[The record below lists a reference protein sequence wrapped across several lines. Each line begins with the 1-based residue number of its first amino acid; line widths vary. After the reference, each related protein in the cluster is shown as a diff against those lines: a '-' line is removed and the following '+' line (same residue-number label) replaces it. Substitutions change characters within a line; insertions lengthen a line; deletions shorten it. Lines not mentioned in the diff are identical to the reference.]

1 MFNEIKNNTPEL
13 INWREIQFS
22 TQIINI
28 TGSSF
33 SLLGL
38 ILVLCIIK
46 TKKNMNIFMNELFL
60 YIIISEM
67 INCFSKILEFFKF
80 ILIIQFRY
88 VAYVQ
93 LILSLFSDFCTLLT
107 SLVISFKLH
116 DSLKN
121 QSFYFKKKKIKKIS
135 RFICLGLP
143 SLSSILFFCLD
154 TFVLN
159 FQYKEYDKYFYWM
172 WVHPILSIIIY
183 CFFFLL
189 IIFIVIISFRTISFL
204 KEKQKEIMEQNTN
217 SDEDEDDEEEE
228 EEKEENKDT
237 PEKET
242 KDTPNKEEKKNEN
255 IDKGEMQK
263 SNTISGFNESLISD
277 KINKIMK
284 KIYKYPLVS
293 SVIWIL
299 LGTYRVTESMYLL
312 KLKHYDI
319 FVCILMILHSFISSF
334 RGVINFIVFFIF
346 QIIHKKDF
354 LELFIC
360 KKEDETK
367 ITPTNPRFTKHF
379 EE

>member
-135 RFICLGLP
+135 NFHNNFI
-143 SLSSILFFCLD
+143 
-154 TFVLN
+154 
-159 FQYKEYDKYFYWM
+159 
-172 WVHPILSIIIY
+172 
-183 CFFFLL
+183 FFFKMK
-189 IIFIVIISFRTISFL
+189 SES
-204 KEKQKEIMEQNTN
+204 N
-217 SDEDEDDEEEE
+217 
-228 EEKEENKDT
+228 
-237 PEKET
+237 
-242 KDTPNKEEKKNEN
+242 EKK
-255 IDKGEMQK
+255 KK
-263 SNTISGFNESLISD
+263 SNL
-277 KINKIMK
+277 
-284 KIYKYPLVS
+284 
-293 SVIWIL
+293 
-299 LGTYRVTESMYLL
+299 
-312 KLKHYDI
+312 
-319 FVCILMILHSFISSF
+319 SF
-334 RGVINFIVFFIF
+334 
-346 QIIHKKDF
+346 
-354 LELFIC
+354 E
-360 KKEDETK
+360 
-367 ITPTNPRFTKHF
+367 
-379 EE
+379 